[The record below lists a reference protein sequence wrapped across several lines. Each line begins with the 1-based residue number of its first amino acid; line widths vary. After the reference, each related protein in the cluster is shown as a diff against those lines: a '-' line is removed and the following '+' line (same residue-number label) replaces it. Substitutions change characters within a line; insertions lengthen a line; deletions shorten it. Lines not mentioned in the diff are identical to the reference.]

1 MQVLLVPADFET
13 IEPVVT
19 RWDGERPA
27 FAKRFNLACDRAG
40 IPAKGSG
47 RQTAVATLF
56 QVSQKGARKW
66 LEGEA
71 IPGTKRIPVMAR
83 TLGVTAEWLLTG
95 DDGSLTGGLPV
106 REEGKTYTA
115 DILRLARAIESL
127 SPLDRAHLQAVADA
141 FTQSAKLIPWD
152 EITERRSG
160 GKEGKG

>member
-1 MQVLLVPADFET
+1 M
-13 IEPVVT
+13 VT
-19 RWDGERPA
+19 RWDGERLA

-95 DDGSLTGGLPV
+95 DDASLTGGLPV
-106 REEGKTYTA
+106 RQEGKTYTA
-115 DILRLARAIESL
+115 DTLRLAAAIESL
-127 SPLDRAHLQAVADA
+127 PPKSRVALQTVLDSFVKSTAQ
-141 FTQSAKLIPWD
+141 WD
-152 EITERRSG
+152 GLERRRG
-160 GKEGKG
+160 GKGPA